1 VFFSFFLLLDTL
13 ILLGVFFFIVND
25 TMDIQPK
32 QHILIASATG
42 TNWLYRDTS
51 LSSKRLL
58 AHRVPGKEQASKPT
72 AAEAANYNLIYEL
85 K

>member
-1 VFFSFFLLLDTL
+1 MFFSFFLLLDTL
-13 ILLGVFFFIVND
+13 ILLGVFFIIVND

-51 LSSKRLL
+51 LSSKSL